1 MTCSRSPS
9 YRRTVVT
16 PGGDDTLGPAELVVL
31 RSGIPSLASTAQSD
45 RVLLCTFTCCAP
57 PPSSQL
63 ACAVCAGTFS
73 SSCEATNLLFCP
85 SAPYLQ
91 RLRSSRHA
99 IPPQHLFP
107 LTRQV
112 ICASITSSIV
122 RQTVVVTDLRV
133 VHHQGKLPRVWRSS
147 LAPKP
152 NVAPPPN
159 GAAPP
164 STLGRERDGDNESP
178 NKRLHNHKQNRL
190 NAPGYTARAWAHYKQ
205 QLEGPHSHE

>member
-16 PGGDDTLGPAELVVL
+16 PGCDDTLGPTELAVL

-45 RVLLCTFTCCAP
+45 RALQCTTVCCASP
-57 PPSSQL
+57 PFGQL

-73 SSCEATNLLFCP
+73 LSCEPTNPLFCP
-85 SAPYLQ
+85 LATCLQ

-99 IPPQHLFP
+99 IPSQHLFP
-107 LTRQV
+107 LTLQV
-112 ICASITSSIV
+112 TCASITLSIV
-122 RQTVVVTDLRV
+122 RRTAVVTDLRV

-152 NVAPPPN
+152 NVAPPPS

-164 STLGRERDGDNESP
+164 NTLGR
-178 NKRLHNHKQNRL
+178 K
-190 NAPGYTARAWAHYKQ
+190 
-205 QLEGPHSHE
+205 